1 MEALALRIAHF
12 LVQKHY
18 IEPEQAEWFQYG
30 LARRMMGCLTFLLL
44 LPTGAIFVGWLG
56 SFLYLYTLHF
66 KFSGL
71 AALVGGG
78 LLVQPQRRVA
88 QMGHASRLLLFFQC
102 AVHGRCPGFPP
113 IQ

>member
-12 LVQKHY
+12 LVLKHY

-30 LARRMMGCLTFLLL
+30 LVRRMMGCLTFLLL

-56 SFLYLYTLHF
+56 SFLYLDTLHF

-88 QMGHASRLLLFFQC
+88 QMGHAGRLLLFFQC